1 MGYTHY
7 FPHTEVSKSV
17 WTDIVAGC
25 KRACKLSGVRLVHE
39 FDEEDLP
46 PTFGEDA
53 VWFNG
58 AGADG
63 HETFSLHRG
72 GSGGFTFCK
81 TASKPYDLAVTA
93 CLLIYKHFSPDTM
106 KLTSDGDKKDWQAG
120 KELAERALGLG
131 VEIPETIEDA
141 PAEVLPLTE
150 RGAWTLTFTGVD
162 ELTEGDCEHIAR
174 LIEEGYTSGEIIHQ

>member
-7 FPHTEVSKSV
+7 FPHERVSKSV

-39 FDEEDLP
+39 YDGEDLP
-46 PTFGEDA
+46 PTFNKDD

-58 AGADG
+58 VGDDG
-63 HETFSLHRG
+63 HETFALHRV
-72 GSGGFTFCK
+72 GSGGFEFCK
-81 TASKPYDLAVTA
+81 TARKPYDLAVTA
-93 CLLIYKHFSPDTM
+93 CLLIYKHFSPGTM
-106 KLTSDGDKKDWQAG
+106 ELSSGGDRKDWQAG
-120 KELAERALGLG
+120 KELAERALGLA
-131 VEIPETIEDA
+131 VEIPETIKDA
-141 PAEVLPLTE
+141 PAEVLAPAQ

-174 LIEEGYTSGEIIHQ
+174 LIEEGYTGGEIIHQ